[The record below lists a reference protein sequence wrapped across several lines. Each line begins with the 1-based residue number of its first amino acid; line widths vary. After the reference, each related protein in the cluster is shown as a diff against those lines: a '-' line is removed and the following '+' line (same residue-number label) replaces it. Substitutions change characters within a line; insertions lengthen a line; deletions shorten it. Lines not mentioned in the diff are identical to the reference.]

1 MDKFTINLIREG
13 VMDMF
18 QEVIK
23 EAEKKYD
30 HQSLSRQDTA
40 RILLRARCL
49 QPIGRIK

>member
-30 HQSLSRQDTA
+30 HQSLSSLEVTCFIRETMEK
-40 RILLRARCL
+40 RFEESL
-49 QPIGRIK
+49 